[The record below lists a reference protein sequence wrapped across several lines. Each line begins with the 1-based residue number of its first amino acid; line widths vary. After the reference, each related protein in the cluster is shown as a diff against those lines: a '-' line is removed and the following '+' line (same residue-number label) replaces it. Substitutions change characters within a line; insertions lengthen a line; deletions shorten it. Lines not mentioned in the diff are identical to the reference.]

1 MIEGTGMISDV
12 SNLPLP
18 TPLPTIRPTFLA
30 DCSVWDKGL
39 IHQIEAW
46 EWLQQHTDPKVLSE
60 FAAKFSPTREAIGVA
75 HESSPLPKKIV
86 VDWNNPECQ
95 ISKYFTVRE
104 VTNGDRRRIPV
115 VGSDVAKN
123 VLALAIELDKIREAW
138 GKPIRV
144 TSWYRPVAV
153 NREIGGAS
161 RSKHIGG
168 GAADICPVG
177 GDINDFQDW
186 LDNRWYGRLGY
197 GARRGFVH
205 CDMDNG
211 KGFDDSGEK
220 GVRWNY

>member
-1 MIEGTGMISDV
+1 MVEKTGIISDV
-12 SNLPLP
+12 SN
-18 TPLPTIRPTFLA
+18 LPTIRPTFLA
-30 DCSVWDKGL
+30 DCSIWDKGL

-46 EWLQQHTDPKVLSE
+46 EWLQQHTDPKVLAE
-60 FAAKFSPTREAIGVA
+60 FAAKFTPAGDVVGVA
-75 HESSPLPKKIV
+75 NESSPLPKKII

-115 VGSDVAKN
+115 AGSDVAKN

-161 RSKHIGG
+161 RSQHINGC
-168 GAADICPVG
+168 AADICPVD
-177 GDINDFQDW
+177 GDIDAFQDW
-186 LDNRWYGRLGY
+186 LDNHWSGAMGY
-197 GARRGFVH
+197 GARKNFTHIDRRSGGGFTNTP
-205 CDMDNG
+205 D
-211 KGFDDSGEK
+211 KSI
-220 GVRWNY
+220 RWNY